1 MNEQNMPPEENLEIE
16 IRMFCNDKKSLIIRR
31 LNCQYVCSVERI
43 RYHHCALFSLNQ
55 PRGGRKENSSE
66 NSVQSAVSYLI
77 KMEKH
82 KLVMVNIQIKLV
94 QDNVYVYEEENRKRG
109 EEEQNE
115 RVRKRDRERERER
128 EGEKI
133 EKIKLASKWET
144 LKSANRGRSCALDSS
159 SGRSS
164 SSSVQLARLASPP
177 GIQSYLLIL
186 DSAWT
191 GADGTGRH
199 LCIASTSTGQ
209 YLADRSASTCA

>member
-1 MNEQNMPPEENLEIE
+1 MQ
-16 IRMFCNDKKSLIIRR
+16 
-31 LNCQYVCSVERI
+31 
-43 RYHHCALFSLNQ
+43 
-55 PRGGRKENSSE
+55 
-66 NSVQSAVSYLI
+66 
-77 KMEKH
+77 KH

-94 QDNVYVYEEENRKRG
+94 EDNVYVYEEENRKSG
-109 EEEQNE
+109 EEGQSE
-115 RVRKRDRERERER
+115 RVRERER
-128 EGEKI
+128 EGWGEI

-144 LKSANRGRSCALDSS
+144 LKSANRGRSCAHDSS
-159 SGRSS
+159 SRSS